1 MLRLIFV
8 FLLLPFLALSQDEKW
23 EYCTVNFIQGGFDS
37 KSIVY
42 VDYGTEVLSTQKR
55 KNALVDS
62 LGHADLKSLAAGFN
76 ILGEQGWEL
85 VSSYVVI
92 DIAGKQQPQFV
103 FKRRK
108 RHN

>member
-1 MLRLIFV
+1 MKTLL
-8 FLLLPFLALSQDEKW
+8 FLLIIPFLAISQTEKW

>member
-1 MLRLIFV
+1 MKNIVFALI
-8 FLLLPFLALSQDEKW
+8 LLPFLAFSQDEKW
-23 EYCTVNFIQGGFDS
+23 EYCTVHYLQGGFDS

-42 VDYGTEVLSTQKR
+42 VDYGLEVLSTQKR
-55 KNALVDS
+55 KNALLDS

-76 ILGEQGWEL
+76 LLGEQGWEL
-85 VSSYVVI
+85 TSSYVVI